1 MSLGEIV
8 WKVSKKTKASFFK
21 RWFFR
26 GWVMS
31 VYLFF
36 SFFFNVQGQTK
47 SPYQN
52 IRFKINYLSTAELKI
67 LKVFQLNMKVMKV
80 FKMKKFNSKWRNV
93 WRRKSQVIGQVG
105 RYVWYLLK
113 IFQFKIKECLK
124 MLKVFQFKIKVC
136 MKLLKVLISIQNEGM

>member
-21 RWFFR
+21 LWFFR

-36 SFFFNVQGQTK
+36 LFFYMFKAKLRVHIRTYVLK
-47 SPYQN
+47 ST
-52 IRFKINYLSTAELKI
+52 IYLLLNWKYSRYFI
-67 LKVFQLNMKVMKV
+67 NMKVMKV
-80 FKMKKFNSKWRNV
+80 FKMKKFNSKCRNV
-93 WRRKSQVIGQVG
+93 WRWKSQVIGQVG